1 MTLHTRYRPKKFSEV
16 IGQKSVVTSLQA
28 ALEKNKSRTFLFTGP
43 TGVGKTTLAR
53 IAAKV
58 AGCKPND
65 IQEIDAATY
74 TGIDDMRAITAPL
87 QYTPIDGQ
95 HKALI
100 IDEAHALSAAAWKA
114 LLKPLEEPPLWLSW
128 FLCTTEVGKVPA
140 NIKSRCTTYVMK
152 AVSTEEIEALLS
164 DIANKEEMIVKQP
177 IISLCAK
184 EAHGSPRQA
193 IVNLEVCSGCKTKDE
208 ATELLQA
215 AGDNPQVID
224 LARALLKGDKWK
236 TIQPLLRGLKDTN
249 AESIRHVVRAYM
261 TNCALSMPDAG
272 RPLEVLDAFSVPFP
286 SGDGISPVVLA
297 VGKLLLGE

>member
-1 MTLHTRYRPKKFSEV
+1 MSLHTKYRPKKFSDV
-16 IGQKSVVTSLQA
+16 IGQKAIVTSLQT

-53 IAAKV
+53 ITAKV
-58 AGCKPND
+58 AGCKLND

-95 HKALI
+95 HKAFI

-114 LLKPLEEPPLWLSW
+114 LLKPLEEPPAWLYW

-140 NIKSRCTTYVMK
+140 TIKSRCTSYVLK
-152 AVSTEEIEALLS
+152 AVPTEDIEALLS
-164 DIANKEEMIVKQP
+164 DIAEKEELTVKQP

-184 EAHGSPRQA
+184 EAQGSPRQA
-193 IVNLEVCSGCKTKDE
+193 IVNLEVCSSCKTRDE
-208 ATELLQA
+208 AQELLQA

-224 LARALLKGDKWK
+224 LARALLKGEKWK
-236 TIQPLLRGLKDTN
+236 TIQPLIRGLKDTN
-249 AESIRHVVRAYM
+249 AESIRHVIRAYM
-261 TNCALSMPDAG
+261 TNCALSMPNAS